1 LISAV
6 RAFEGAAPIYISAKE
21 FPHMVESLEQENID
35 ACSVIDAGRSEPY
48 AESSKLYLQ
57 ALLNACASG
66 AAVLNECGTIL
77 YVNGAWRQFAAQHGL
92 VADLDV
98 IGLDYLEV
106 CRNISGASVVDADAI
121 ADGIG
126 QILLGREPE
135 YHKEY
140 YCHPL
145 VTGQCVLIHAAR
157 LDLPRDFRVLVTY
170 EYAPLNKQAV
180 EARRKEEERLRLLL
194 ETANILPWEA
204 DAESGRFTYVGEQS
218 VRMLGYPVEQWYE
231 PDFWSVHL
239 HPDDRERAVF
249 DCLKSSRSLDSYELE
264 YRMLARDGRTVW
276 LHNVVSVIR
285 RDGQPT
291 TIRGFLMDV
300 TERKQTEEALRDLS
314 GKLINAQEEER
325 KRVARELHDDLNQRM
340 ALLSIELAQLEQKI
354 QKPADL
360 HQLIQHLQTKAQEIS
375 AEIHRLSYRL
385 HPSKLDHLGLAA
397 AVRSL
402 CQELSGSEQIKIEFH
417 QTGFP
422 ATLSKDVTLCV
433 FRIAQESLRN
443 SIKHSGALHARVL
456 LENAARAI
464 RLTVSDDGCGFNLDS
479 SAMKKG
485 LGFTSMRERLRLVSG
500 DMQIYSQPLG
510 GTRIDI
516 SVPLTGENETDPE
529 SLYDY

>member
-1 LISAV
+1 
-6 RAFEGAAPIYISAKE
+6 
-21 FPHMVESLEQENID
+21 MVESLEQESIES
-35 ACSVIDAGRSEPY
+35 CSVIDAGRSETRT
-48 AESSKLYLQ
+48 ESSKLYLQ

-77 YVNGAWRQFAAQHGL
+77 YVNGAWRQFVVRHGL
-92 VADLDV
+92 VADLDMV
-98 IGLDYLEV
+98 ELDYLEV
-106 CRNISGASVVDADAI
+106 CRNISGASVVDTAAI
-121 ADGIG
+121 ADGIR
-126 QILLGREPE
+126 QILLGRETE
-135 YHKEY
+135 YQREY

-145 VTGQCVLIHAAR
+145 VTGQCVLMHAAR
-157 LDLPRDFRVLVTY
+157 LDLPGDFRVLVTY
-170 EYAPLNKQAV
+170 EYAPLSKQAV
-180 EARRKEEERLRLLL
+180 EARRNEEERLRLLL

-231 PDFWSVHL
+231 PDFLSVHI
-239 HPDDRERAVF
+239 HPDDRERAVS
-249 DCLKSSRSLDSYELE
+249 DYLNTRTPDNYEVE
-264 YRMLARDGRTVW
+264 YRMIARDGRTVW
-276 LHNVVSVIR
+276 LHDVVSVIR
-285 RDGQPT
+285 HDGQPK
-291 TIRGFLMDV
+291 TIRGFLVDV

-340 ALLSIELAQLEQKI
+340 AILSIELAQLEQKI
-354 QKPADL
+354 QEPVAL
-360 HQLIQHLQTKAQEIS
+360 RQQIQHLQRRAQEIS
-375 AEIHRLSYRL
+375 AEIHNLSYRL

-402 CQELSGSEQIKIEFH
+402 CHELSAGEHFKIEFQ

-422 ATLSKDVTLCV
+422 VILPKDVTLCV

-456 LENAARAI
+456 LENVERAV

-479 SAMKKG
+479 SVVKKG
-485 LGFTSMRERLRLVSG
+485 LGFTSMRERLRLVG
-500 DMQIYSQPLG
+500 GEMQIYSQPLG
-510 GTRIDI
+510 GTQIEI
-516 SVPLTGENETDPE
+516 SVPLTGENETDHE